1 MADLLAA
8 TTSARTTLRLDTPDQ
23 VFPVLAE
30 ACAPGVRSIRDA
42 TEIDLRAAKTFQYL
56 DREHELLIQRDC
68 LTDEPVAPQELI
80 DLYGV
85 RAQMLAPIVRDGRL
99 VGIISVHHAATP
111 RDWSE
116 DEVEA
121 IRAAAARVADTL

>member
-8 TTSARTTLRLDTPDQ
+8 TAAARTTLRLDTPGQ
-23 VFPVLAE
+23 VFPVVAE

-42 TEIDLRAAKTFQYL
+42 TEIDLRGAKTFQYL
-56 DREHELLIQRDC
+56 DREHAMLIQRDC

-99 VGIISVHHAATP
+99 VGIISVHHATTP

-116 DEVEA
+116 DEVGA
-121 IRAAAARVADTL
+121 LRDTAARVANTL